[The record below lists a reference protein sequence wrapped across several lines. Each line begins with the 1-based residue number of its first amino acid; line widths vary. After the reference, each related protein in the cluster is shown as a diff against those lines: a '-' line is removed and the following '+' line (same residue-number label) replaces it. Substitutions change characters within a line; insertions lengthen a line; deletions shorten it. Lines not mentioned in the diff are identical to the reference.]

1 MERIITGVEREP
13 SAPAPVKAGDT
24 PTVKIEGRG
33 KGEDG
38 SLACR
43 ASWSSCPA
51 QMSGMRQR
59 SA

>member
-13 SAPAPVKAGDT
+13 STPAPAKAGDT

-43 ASWSSCPA
+43 ALWSSYPA
-51 QMSGMRQR
+51 QVSGIR
-59 SA
+59 